1 MKLDLT
7 PEQAF
12 FAGTTREFLADKA
25 PTSLLRE
32 LRDDPAGFGREFWRQ
47 GADLGWTSL
56 LVAEADG
63 GGSVSGQGLC
73 DLALVAF
80 EFGRH
85 AAPGPLTAAN
95 VVTAAVARSG
105 TAEQKAELLPGL
117 MSGARIGSWAYAE
130 PRPFQ
135 RLGAVRLRARRA
147 GGQYLLTGDKAPVEA
162 AGQADLF
169 LVTALLAAEGN
180 EDGGTGGD
188 RGTSGG
194 DGTGRGDRSG
204 GTSGGDGTSRGDRSG
219 GLLQFLVPA
228 DTPGVTVRP
237 MRTLDITRRYG
248 HVTFAD
254 AAVPDSAVVGEP
266 GGAAAGDVER
276 QLQIALVIQLA
287 EMAGTMDRGLELT
300 TEWLFNRYSFG
311 RPLASYQAL
320 KHRFADMRAW
330 LEAASAMADAAAQH
344 VQEESSR
351 AGEYVS
357 AGKSFLGSC
366 ALEVLQEC
374 VQFHGGIGVT
384 FEHDLHLYLRRAT
397 VDSQL
402 YGTVADHRERL
413 TAILEA
419 ADG

>member
-1 MKLDLT
+1 MT
-7 PEQAF
+7 AEQAF
-12 FAGTTREFLADKA
+12 FAGTTRQFLEDKV

-32 LRDDPAGFGREFWRQ
+32 LRGDPAGFGRDFWRQ

-56 LVAEADG
+56 LVPEADG
-63 GGSVSGQGLC
+63 GGSVSGQGVC

-80 EFGRH
+80 EFGRY

-95 VVTAAVARSG
+95 VVAAAVARSG

-117 MSGARIGSWAYAE
+117 MSGDRIASWAYAE
-130 PRPFQ
+130 PRPFE
-135 RLGAVRLRARRA
+135 RLGAVGVRASRSNGRYVLS
-147 GGQYLLTGDKAPVEA
+147 GHKAPVEA

-169 LVTALLAAEGN
+169 LVTAAGEAGRGGGAGLA
-180 EDGGTGGD
+180 
-188 RGTSGG
+188 GG
-194 DGTGRGDRSG
+194 DGGA
-204 GTSGGDGTSRGDRSG
+204 G

-228 DTPGVTVRP
+228 DTPGVSVRA
-237 MRTLDITRRYG
+237 MRTLDISRRYG
-248 HVTFAD
+248 HVVFD
-254 AAVPDSAVVGEP
+254 EAAVPASAVL
-266 GGAAAGDVER
+266 GGARAPGAVAVDVER
-276 QLQIALVIQLA
+276 QLQVAVVIQLA
-287 EMAGTMDRGLELT
+287 ELAGAMDRGVELT

-330 LEAASAMADAAAQH
+330 LEAARALADAAAQH
-344 VQEESSR
+344 VQEESGR

-357 AGKSFLGSC
+357 AGKSVLGAAAC
-366 ALEVLQEC
+366 EVLQEC

-397 VDSQL
+397 VDAQL

-413 TAILEA
+413 TSILEA
-419 ADG
+419 NDV

>member
-1 MKLDLT
+1 MNLELT

-12 FAGTTREFLADKA
+12 FHGTTRQFLDDKV

-32 LRDDPAGFGREFWRQ
+32 LRSDPAGFGRDFWRQ

-56 LVAEADG
+56 LVPEADG
-63 GGSVSGQGLC
+63 GGSVSGQGLA

-80 EFGRH
+80 EFGRY
-85 AAPGPLTAAN
+85 AAPGPLTTAN
-95 VVTAAVARSG
+95 VVAAAVARSG
-105 TAEQKAELLPGL
+105 TAEQKADLLPGL
-117 MSGARIGSWAYAE
+117 MTGDRIGSWAYAE
-130 PRPFQ
+130 PRPFEQ
-135 RLGAVRLRARRA
+135 LGAVGVRARLS
-147 GGQYLLTGDKAPVEA
+147 GGQYLLTGTKAPVEA

-169 LVTALLAAEGN
+169 LVTAVLAT
-180 EDGGTGGD
+180 DGD
-188 RGTSGG
+188 A
-194 DGTGRGDRSG
+194 
-204 GTSGGDGTSRGDRSG
+204 G
-219 GLLQFLVPA
+219 GLIQFLVPA
-228 DTPGVTVRP
+228 GTPGVSVSP
-237 MRTLDITRRYG
+237 MRTLDTTRRYG
-248 HVTFAD
+248 RVAFTD
-254 AAVPDSAVVGEP
+254 AAVPASAVLGEP
-266 GGAAAGDVER
+266 GTVRAGTGAGGTAAGGTGAGGTGAGGSAAGGSVAGDVER

-287 EMAGTMDRGLELT
+287 ELTGTMDRGLELT

-330 LEAASAMADAAAQH
+330 LEAAHAMADAAAQH
-344 VQEESSR
+344 VQAGSGR

-357 AGKSFLGSC
+357 AGKSVLGTA

-374 VQFHGGIGVT
+374 VQFHGGIGIT

-397 VDSQL
+397 VDAQL

-419 ADG
+419 NDG

>member
-12 FAGTTREFLADKA
+12 FHGTTRQFLDDKV

-32 LRDDPAGFGREFWRQ
+32 LRGDPAGFGRDFWRQ

-56 LVAEADG
+56 LVTEADG
-63 GGSVSGQGLC
+63 GGSVSGQGLV
-73 DLALVAF
+73 DLTLVAF
-80 EFGRH
+80 EFGRY

-95 VVTAAVARSG
+95 LVTAAVARSG
-105 TAEQKAELLPGL
+105 TAQQKAELLPGL
-117 MSGARIGSWAYAE
+117 MNGGRIGSWAYAE
-130 PRPFQ
+130 PRPFD
-135 RLGAVRLRARRA
+135 RLGAVGVRARRSN
-147 GGQYLLTGDKAPVEA
+147 GMYLLTGVKAPVEA

-169 LVTALLAAEGN
+169 LVTALLVNEGD
-180 EDGGTGGD
+180 EDPGA
-188 RGTSGG
+188 
-194 DGTGRGDRSG
+194 
-204 GTSGGDGTSRGDRSG
+204 G
-219 GLLQFLVPA
+219 GLVQFLVPA
-228 DTPGVTVRP
+228 DTPGVSVHP

-248 HVTFAD
+248 RVVFTD
-254 AAVPDSAVVGEP
+254 AAIPASAALGEP
-266 GGAAAGDVER
+266 GTAAADVER

-287 EMAGTMDRGLELT
+287 ELAGAMDRGLELT

-330 LEAASAMADAAAQH
+330 LEAAHALADAAARH
-344 VQEESSR
+344 VQEESGR
-351 AGEYVS
+351 ADEYVS
-357 AGKSFLGSC
+357 AGKSVLGVA

-397 VDSQL
+397 VDAQL

-419 ADG
+419 DDG

>member
-1 MKLDLT
+1 MKLDLS

-12 FAGTTREFLADKA
+12 FHGTTRQFLDDKV
-25 PTSLLRE
+25 PTSLVRE
-32 LRDDPAGFGREFWRQ
+32 LRSDPAGFGRDFWRQ

-56 LVAEADG
+56 LVTEADG
-63 GGSVSGQGLC
+63 GGSISGQGLV
-73 DLALVAF
+73 DLTLVAF
-80 EFGRH
+80 EFGRY

-105 TAEQKAELLPGL
+105 TAAQKAELLPGL
-117 MSGARIGSWAYAE
+117 MTGDLIGSWAYAE
-130 PRPFQ
+130 PRPFD
-135 RLGAVRLRARRA
+135 RLGAVGVRARRSD
-147 GGQYLLTGDKAPVEA
+147 GMYLLTGSKAPVEA
-162 AGQADLF
+162 ASQADLF
-169 LVTALLAAEGN
+169 LVTALLTDEG
-180 EDGGTGGD
+180 
-188 RGTSGG
+188 
-194 DGTGRGDRSG
+194 
-204 GTSGGDGTSRGDRSG
+204 G
-219 GLLQFLVPA
+219 GLVQFLVPTG
-228 DTPGVTVRP
+228 TPGVSVSP

-248 HVTFAD
+248 RVTFTN
-254 AAVPDSAVVGEP
+254 AAVPASAVL
-266 GGAAAGDVER
+266 GGASTVGASTVGASTVAADVER

-287 EMAGTMDRGLELT
+287 ELTGTMDRGLELT

-330 LEAASAMADAAAQH
+330 LEAAHAMADAAAQH
-344 VQEESSR
+344 VQAGSGR

-357 AGKSFLGSC
+357 AGKSFLGTAAC
-366 ALEVLQEC
+366 EVLQEC

-397 VDSQL
+397 VDAQL

-419 ADG
+419 NDG

>member
-12 FAGTTREFLADKA
+12 FHGTTRQFLDDKV

-32 LRDDPAGFGREFWRQ
+32 LRSDPAGFGRDFWRQ

-56 LVAEADG
+56 LVPEADG
-63 GGSVSGQGLC
+63 GGSVSGQGLV

-80 EFGRH
+80 EFGRY
-85 AAPGPLTAAN
+85 AAPGPLTTAN
-95 VVTAAVARSG
+95 VVAAAVARSG

-117 MSGARIGSWAYAE
+117 MTGDRIGSWAYAE
-130 PRPFQ
+130 PRPFEQ
-135 RLGAVRLRARRA
+135 LGVIGVRARLSS
-147 GGQYLLTGDKAPVEA
+147 GQYLLTGTKAPVEA

-169 LVTALLAAEGN
+169 LVTAVLATEG
-180 EDGGTGGD
+180 DD
-188 RGTSGG
+188 A
-194 DGTGRGDRSG
+194 
-204 GTSGGDGTSRGDRSG
+204 G
-219 GLLQFLVPA
+219 GLIQFLVPA
-228 DTPGVTVRP
+228 GTPGVSVRP
-237 MRTLDITRRYG
+237 MGTLDITRRYG
-248 HVTFAD
+248 RVAFDD
-254 AAVPDSAVVGEP
+254 AAVPASAVLGEP
-266 GGAAAGDVER
+266 GTVAGDTVARDTVAGDVER

-287 EMAGTMDRGLELT
+287 ELTGTMDRGLELT

-330 LEAASAMADAAAQH
+330 LEAAHAMADAAAQH
-344 VQEESSR
+344 VQTESGR

-357 AGKSFLGSC
+357 AGKSVLGAA
-366 ALEVLQEC
+366 ALEILQEC
-374 VQFHGGIGVT
+374 VQFHGGIGIT

-397 VDSQL
+397 VDAQL

-419 ADG
+419 NDG

>member
-1 MKLDLT
+1 MNLELT

-12 FAGTTREFLADKA
+12 FHGTTRQFLDDKV

-32 LRDDPAGFGREFWRQ
+32 LRNDPAGFGRDFWRQ

-56 LVAEADG
+56 LVPEADG
-63 GGSVSGQGLC
+63 GGSVSGQGLA

-80 EFGRH
+80 EFGRY

-95 VVTAAVARSG
+95 VVAAAVARSG

-117 MSGARIGSWAYAE
+117 MTGDRIGSWAYAE
-130 PRPFQ
+130 PRPFEQ
-135 RLGAVRLRARRA
+135 LGAVGVRARLS
-147 GGQYLLTGDKAPVEA
+147 GGQYLLTGTKAPVEA

-169 LVTALLAAEGN
+169 LVTAVLAT
-180 EDGGTGGD
+180 DGG
-188 RGTSGG
+188 
-194 DGTGRGDRSG
+194 
-204 GTSGGDGTSRGDRSG
+204 
-219 GLLQFLVPA
+219 LIQFLVPA
-228 DTPGVTVRP
+228 GTPGVSVRP
-237 MRTLDITRRYG
+237 MP
-248 HVTFAD
+248 AP
-254 AAVPDSAVVGEP
+254 VPASAVLGEP
-266 GGAAAGDVER
+266 GTVLAGTGAGGTAAGDAAAGDVER

-287 EMAGTMDRGLELT
+287 ELTGTMDRGLELT

-330 LEAASAMADAAAQH
+330 LEAAHAMADAAAQH
-344 VQEESSR
+344 VQAGSGR

-357 AGKSFLGSC
+357 AGKSVLGAAAC
-366 ALEVLQEC
+366 EVLQEC
-374 VQFHGGIGVT
+374 VQFHGGIGIT

-397 VDSQL
+397 VDAQL

-419 ADG
+419 IDG

>member
-12 FAGTTREFLADKA
+12 FHGTTRQFLDDKV
-25 PTSLLRE
+25 PTSLLRD
-32 LRDDPAGFGREFWRQ
+32 LRGDPAGFGRDFWRQ

-56 LVAEADG
+56 LVPEADG

-80 EFGRH
+80 EFGRY

-105 TAEQKAELLPGL
+105 TAQQKAELLPGL
-117 MSGARIGSWAYAE
+117 MTGDRIGSWAYAE
-130 PRPFQ
+130 PRPFEQ
-135 RLGAVRLRARRA
+135 LGAVGLRARPSNGHSNGPSNRPSN
-147 GGQYLLTGDKAPVEA
+147 GQYVLTGHKAPVES

-169 LVTALLAAEGN
+169 LVTALLVTEGE
-180 EDGGTGGD
+180 EDPGTG
-188 RGTSGG
+188 
-194 DGTGRGDRSG
+194 
-204 GTSGGDGTSRGDRSG
+204 
-219 GLLQFLVPA
+219 LVQFLVPA
-228 DTPGVTVRP
+228 DTPGVSVRP
-237 MRTLDITRRYG
+237 MRTLDISRRYG
-248 HVTFAD
+248 HVVFDD
-254 AAVPDSAVVGEP
+254 ATVPASAVLGEA
-266 GGAAAGDVER
+266 GAAAGGTVAGDVER

-287 EMAGTMDRGLELT
+287 ELTGAMDRGLELT

-330 LEAASAMADAAAQH
+330 LEAAHALADAAARH
-344 VQEESSR
+344 VQEESGR

-357 AGKSFLGSC
+357 AGKSVLGVA

-397 VDSQL
+397 VDAQL

-419 ADG
+419 DDG

>member
-12 FAGTTREFLADKA
+12 FHGTTRQFLDDKV
-25 PTSLLRE
+25 PTSLLRD
-32 LRDDPAGFGREFWRQ
+32 LRGDPAGFGRDFWRQ

-56 LVAEADG
+56 LVPEADG

-80 EFGRH
+80 EFGRY

-105 TAEQKAELLPGL
+105 TAQQKAELLPGL
-117 MSGARIGSWAYAE
+117 MTGDRIGSWAYAE
-130 PRPFQ
+130 PRPFEQ
-135 RLGAVRLRARRA
+135 LGAVGLRARPSNGHSNGPSNRPSN
-147 GGQYLLTGDKAPVEA
+147 GQYVLTGHKAPVES

-169 LVTALLAAEGN
+169 LVTALLVTEGE
-180 EDGGTGGD
+180 EDPGTG
-188 RGTSGG
+188 
-194 DGTGRGDRSG
+194 
-204 GTSGGDGTSRGDRSG
+204 
-219 GLLQFLVPA
+219 LVQFLVPA
-228 DTPGVTVRP
+228 DTPGVSVRP
-237 MRTLDITRRYG
+237 MRTLDISRRYG
-248 HVTFAD
+248 HVLFDD
-254 AAVPDSAVVGEP
+254 ATVPASAVLGEA
-266 GGAAAGDVER
+266 GAAAGWTVAGDVER

-287 EMAGTMDRGLELT
+287 ELTGAMDRGLELT

-330 LEAASAMADAAAQH
+330 LEAAHALADAAARH
-344 VQEESSR
+344 VQEESGQ

-357 AGKSFLGSC
+357 AGKSVLGVA

-397 VDSQL
+397 VDAQL

-419 ADG
+419 DDG

>member
-12 FAGTTREFLADKA
+12 FHGTTRQFLDDKV
-25 PTSLLRE
+25 PTSLLRD
-32 LRDDPAGFGREFWRQ
+32 LRGDPAGFGRDFWRQ

-56 LVAEADG
+56 LVPEADG

-80 EFGRH
+80 EFGRY

-105 TAEQKAELLPGL
+105 TAQQKAELLPGL
-117 MSGARIGSWAYAE
+117 MTGDRIGSWAYAE
-130 PRPFQ
+130 PRPFEQ
-135 RLGAVRLRARRA
+135 LGAVGLRARPSNGHSNGPSNRPSN
-147 GGQYLLTGDKAPVEA
+147 GQYVLTGHKAPVES

-169 LVTALLAAEGN
+169 LVTALLVTEGE
-180 EDGGTGGD
+180 EDPGTG
-188 RGTSGG
+188 
-194 DGTGRGDRSG
+194 
-204 GTSGGDGTSRGDRSG
+204 
-219 GLLQFLVPA
+219 LVQFLVPA
-228 DTPGVTVRP
+228 DTPGVSVRP
-237 MRTLDITRRYG
+237 MRTLDISRRYG
-248 HVTFAD
+248 HVLFDD
-254 AAVPDSAVVGEP
+254 ATVPASAVLGEA
-266 GGAAAGDVER
+266 GAAAGWTVAGGTVAGGTVAGDVER

-287 EMAGTMDRGLELT
+287 ELTGAMDRGLELT

-330 LEAASAMADAAAQH
+330 LEAAHALADAAARH
-344 VQEESSR
+344 VQEESGQ

-357 AGKSFLGSC
+357 AGKSVLGVA

-397 VDSQL
+397 VDAQL

-419 ADG
+419 DDG

>member
-12 FAGTTREFLADKA
+12 FAGTTRQFLDDKI

-32 LRDDPAGFGREFWRQ
+32 LRDDPDGFGRGYWRQ

-56 LVAEADG
+56 LVPEADG
-63 GGSVSGQGLC
+63 GGSVSGHPLV
-73 DLALVAF
+73 DLALVAH
-80 EFGRH
+80 EFGRY

-105 TAEQKAELLPGL
+105 TAEQKAELLPDL
-117 MSGARIGSWAYAE
+117 MTGARIGSWAYAE
-130 PRPFQ
+130 PRPFD
-135 RLGAVRLRARRA
+135 RLGTVGVTARRNN
-147 GGQYLLTGDKAPVEA
+147 GQYVLTGAKGPVEA
-162 AGQADLF
+162 AAQADVF
-169 LVTALLAAEGN
+169 LVTAVLAA
-180 EDGGTGGD
+180 DGGED
-188 RGTSGG
+188 
-194 DGTGRGDRSG
+194 
-204 GTSGGDGTSRGDRSG
+204 G

-228 DTPGVTVRP
+228 GTPGVSVRP
-237 MRTLDITRRYG
+237 LRTLDITRRYG
-248 HVTFAD
+248 RVGFDD
-254 AAVPDSAVVGEP
+254 AAVPASALLGEP
-266 GGAAAGDVER
+266 GTAAADVER
-276 QLQIALVIQLA
+276 QLQVALVIQLA
-287 EMAGTMDRGLELT
+287 EMTGTVDRGLELT

-330 LEAASAMADAAAQH
+330 LEAAHAMADAAAQH
-344 VQEESSR
+344 VQDSSGQ

-357 AGKSFLGSC
+357 AAKSFLAVY

-397 VDSQL
+397 VDAQL
-402 YGTVADHRERL
+402 YGTAADHRERL
-413 TAILEA
+413 TSILESTE
-419 ADG
+419 GSGG

>member
-12 FAGTTREFLADKA
+12 FAGTTRQFLDDKV

-32 LRDDPAGFGREFWRQ
+32 LRDDEAGFGRDFWRQ

-56 LVAEADG
+56 LVPEADG
-63 GGSVSGQGLC
+63 GGSVSGQGVC

-80 EFGRH
+80 EFGRY
-85 AAPGPLTAAN
+85 AAPGPLTVAN
-95 VVTAAVARSG
+95 VVTAAVANAG
-105 TAEQKAELLPGL
+105 TGQQKGELLPGL
-117 MSGARIGSWAYAE
+117 LAGDQIGSWAYAE
-130 PRPFQ
+130 PRPFD
-135 RLGAVRLRARRA
+135 RLGAVGLRARRVD
-147 GGQYLLTGDKAPVEA
+147 GQYVLSGHKAPVEA
-162 AGQADLF
+162 ASQADFF
-169 LVTALLAAEGN
+169 LVTALLAAEDG
-180 EDGGTGGD
+180 EDGEDGD
-188 RGTSGG
+188 
-194 DGTGRGDRSG
+194 D
-204 GTSGGDGTSRGDRSG
+204 G
-219 GLLQFLVPA
+219 GLTQFLVPA
-228 DTPGVTVRP
+228 GTPGVSVRP
-237 MRTLDITRRYG
+237 MRTLDITRRFG
-248 HVTFAD
+248 HVVFDD
-254 AAVPDSAVVGEP
+254 AAVPASAVLGEP
-266 GGAAAGDVER
+266 GAAEADVER
-276 QLQIALVIQLA
+276 QLQIAMVIQLA
-287 EMAGTMDRGLELT
+287 EMSGTMDRGLELT

-330 LEAASAMADAAAQH
+330 LEAAHAMADAAARR
-344 VQEESSR
+344 VQEESGR
-351 AGEYVS
+351 AAEYVS
-357 AGKSFLGSC
+357 AGKSFLGTY

-397 VDSQL
+397 VDAQL

>member
-12 FAGTTREFLADKA
+12 FHGTTRQFLDDKV

-32 LRDDPAGFGREFWRQ
+32 LRSDPAGFGRDFWRQ
-47 GADLGWTSL
+47 GADLGWMSL
-56 LVAEADG
+56 LVPEADG
-63 GGSVSGQGLC
+63 GGSVSGQGLV

-80 EFGRH
+80 EFGRY
-85 AAPGPLTAAN
+85 AAPGPLTTAN
-95 VVTAAVARSG
+95 VVAAAVARSG

-117 MSGARIGSWAYAE
+117 MTGDRIGSWAYAE
-130 PRPFQ
+130 PRPFEQ
-135 RLGAVRLRARRA
+135 LGVIGVRARLSS
-147 GGQYLLTGDKAPVEA
+147 GQYLLTGTKAPVEA

-169 LVTALLAAEGN
+169 LVTAVLATEG
-180 EDGGTGGD
+180 DD
-188 RGTSGG
+188 A
-194 DGTGRGDRSG
+194 
-204 GTSGGDGTSRGDRSG
+204 G
-219 GLLQFLVPA
+219 GLIQFLVPA
-228 DTPGVTVRP
+228 GTPGVSVRP
-237 MRTLDITRRYG
+237 MGTLDITRRYG
-248 HVTFAD
+248 RVAFDD
-254 AAVPDSAVVGEP
+254 AAVPASAVLGEP
-266 GGAAAGDVER
+266 GTVAGDTVARDTVAGDTVARDTVAGDVER

-287 EMAGTMDRGLELT
+287 ELTGTMDRGLELT

-330 LEAASAMADAAAQH
+330 LEAAHAMADAAAQH
-344 VQEESSR
+344 VQTESGR

-357 AGKSFLGSC
+357 AGKSVLGAAAC
-366 ALEVLQEC
+366 EVLQEC

-397 VDSQL
+397 LDSQL

-419 ADG
+419 DDG

>member
-1 MKLDLT
+1 MKLELT

-12 FAGTTREFLADKA
+12 FHGTTRQFLDDKV
-25 PTSLLRE
+25 PTSLVRE
-32 LRDDPAGFGREFWRQ
+32 LRNDPAGFGRDFWRQ

-56 LVAEADG
+56 LVTEADG
-63 GGSVSGQGLC
+63 GGSVSGQGLV
-73 DLALVAF
+73 DLTLVAF
-80 EFGRH
+80 EFGRY

-95 VVTAAVARSG
+95 LVTAAVARSG
-105 TAEQKAELLPGL
+105 TAQQKAELLPGL
-117 MSGARIGSWAYAE
+117 MTGDRIGSWAYAE
-130 PRPFQ
+130 PRPFD
-135 RLGAVRLRARRA
+135 RLGAVGVRATRNN
-147 GGQYLLTGDKAPVEA
+147 GTYLLTGVKAPVEA

-169 LVTALLAAEGN
+169 LVTALLTAEG
-180 EDGGTGGD
+180 
-188 RGTSGG
+188 
-194 DGTGRGDRSG
+194 
-204 GTSGGDGTSRGDRSG
+204 G
-219 GLLQFLVPA
+219 GLVQFLVPA
-228 DTPGVTVRP
+228 GTPGVSVSP
-237 MRTLDITRRYG
+237 MRTLDTTRRYG
-248 HVTFAD
+248 RVTFTN
-254 AAVPDSAVVGEP
+254 AAVPASAVL
-266 GGAAAGDVER
+266 GGASTVEANTVAADVER

-287 EMAGTMDRGLELT
+287 ELTGTMDRGLELT

-330 LEAASAMADAAAQH
+330 LEAAHAMADAAARH
-344 VQEESSR
+344 VQTESGR

-357 AGKSFLGSC
+357 AGKSVVGAA

-397 VDSQL
+397 VDAQL

-419 ADG
+419 NDG

>member
-12 FAGTTREFLADKA
+12 FHGTTRQFLDDKV
-25 PTSLLRE
+25 PTSLLRD
-32 LRDDPAGFGREFWRQ
+32 LRGDPAGFGRDFWRQ

-56 LVAEADG
+56 LVPEADG
-63 GGSVSGQGLC
+63 GGSVSGQGLV

-80 EFGRH
+80 EFGRY
-85 AAPGPLTAAN
+85 AAPGPLTTAN

-105 TAEQKAELLPGL
+105 TAQQKAELLPGL
-117 MSGARIGSWAYAE
+117 MTGDRIGSWAYAE
-130 PRPFQ
+130 PRPFE
-135 RLGAVRLRARRA
+135 RLGAVGVRARLS
-147 GGQYLLTGDKAPVEA
+147 GGQYLLTGAKAPVEA

-169 LVTALLAAEGN
+169 LVTAVLATEADE
-180 EDGGTGGD
+180 
-188 RGTSGG
+188 
-194 DGTGRGDRSG
+194 
-204 GTSGGDGTSRGDRSG
+204 SG
-219 GLLQFLVPA
+219 GLVQFLVPA
-228 DTPGVTVRP
+228 GTPGVSVRP
-237 MRTLDITRRYG
+237 MGTLDTTRRYG
-248 HVTFAD
+248 RVTFTD
-254 AAVPDSAVVGEP
+254 AAVPAWAVLGEP
-266 GGAAAGDVER
+266 GTAAEGVER

-287 EMAGTMDRGLELT
+287 ELTGAMDRGLELT

-330 LEAASAMADAAAQH
+330 LEAAHALADAAARH
-344 VQEESSR
+344 VQEESGR

-357 AGKSFLGSC
+357 AGKSVLGVA

-397 VDSQL
+397 VDAQL

-419 ADG
+419 DDG

>member
-12 FAGTTREFLADKA
+12 FHGTTRQFLDDKV
-25 PTSLLRE
+25 PTSLVRE
-32 LRDDPAGFGREFWRQ
+32 LRGDPAGFGRDFWRQ

-63 GGSVSGQGLC
+63 GGSVSGQGLV
-73 DLALVAF
+73 DLTLVAF
-80 EFGRH
+80 EFGRY

-95 VVTAAVARSG
+95 LVTAAVARSG
-105 TAEQKAELLPGL
+105 TAQQKAELLPGL
-117 MSGARIGSWAYAE
+117 MTGDRIGSWAYAE
-130 PRPFQ
+130 PRPFD
-135 RLGAVRLRARRA
+135 RLGAVGVRARRSN
-147 GGQYLLTGDKAPVEA
+147 GMYLLTGVKAPVEA

-169 LVTALLAAEGN
+169 LVTALLSDEG
-180 EDGGTGGD
+180 
-188 RGTSGG
+188 
-194 DGTGRGDRSG
+194 
-204 GTSGGDGTSRGDRSG
+204 G
-219 GLLQFLVPA
+219 GLVQFLVPSG
-228 DTPGVTVRP
+228 TPGVSVSP
-237 MRTLDITRRYG
+237 MGTLDITRRYG
-248 HVTFAD
+248 RVTFAD
-254 AAVPDSAVVGEP
+254 AAVPAAALLGEP
-266 GGAAAGDVER
+266 GTAEADVER
-276 QLQIALVIQLA
+276 QLQIVLVIQLA
-287 EMAGTMDRGLELT
+287 ELTGTMDRGLELT
-300 TEWLFNRYSFG
+300 TDWLFNRYSFG

-330 LEAASAMADAAAQH
+330 LEAAHAMADAAAQH
-344 VQEESSR
+344 VQEETGR

-357 AGKSFLGSC
+357 AGKSVLGTA

-397 VDSQL
+397 VDAQL

-419 ADG
+419 NDG

>member
-1 MKLDLT
+1 MKLDLNPELT

-12 FAGTTREFLADKA
+12 FHGTTRQFLDDKV

-32 LRDDPAGFGREFWRQ
+32 LRSDPDGFGRDFWRR

-63 GGSVSGQGLC
+63 GGSVSGQGLV

-80 EFGRH
+80 EFGRY
-85 AAPGPLTAAN
+85 AAPGPLTTAN
-95 VVTAAVARSG
+95 VVAAAVARSG

-117 MSGARIGSWAYAE
+117 MTGDRIGSWAYAE
-130 PRPFQ
+130 PRPFEQ
-135 RLGAVRLRARRA
+135 LGAVGVRARLS
-147 GGQYLLTGDKAPVEA
+147 GGQYLLTGTKAPVEA

-169 LVTALLAAEGN
+169 LVTAVLATEG
-180 EDGGTGGD
+180 DD
-188 RGTSGG
+188 A
-194 DGTGRGDRSG
+194 
-204 GTSGGDGTSRGDRSG
+204 G
-219 GLLQFLVPA
+219 GLIQFLVPA
-228 DTPGVTVRP
+228 GTPGVSVSP

-248 HVTFAD
+248 RVAFTD
-254 AAVPDSAVVGEP
+254 AAVPASAVLGGP
-266 GGAAAGDVER
+266 GPVVADTVVADTLVADTVAADVER

-287 EMAGTMDRGLELT
+287 ELTGTMDRGLELT

-330 LEAASAMADAAAQH
+330 LEAAHAMADTAAQH
-344 VQEESSR
+344 VQEESRR

-357 AGKSFLGSC
+357 AGKSFLGVA

-374 VQFHGGIGVT
+374 VQFHGGIGIT

-397 VDSQL
+397 VDAQL

-419 ADG
+419 NDG

>member
-12 FAGTTREFLADKA
+12 FHGTTRQFLDDKV
-25 PTSLLRE
+25 PTSLVRE
-32 LRDDPAGFGREFWRQ
+32 LRSDPAGFGRDFWRQ

-56 LVAEADG
+56 LVTEADG
-63 GGSVSGQGLC
+63 GGSVSGQGLV
-73 DLALVAF
+73 DLTLVAF
-80 EFGRH
+80 EFGRY

-95 VVTAAVARSG
+95 LVTAGVTRSG
-105 TAEQKAELLPGL
+105 TAQQKAELLPGL
-117 MSGARIGSWAYAE
+117 MTGDRIGSWAYAE
-130 PRPFQ
+130 PRPFD
-135 RLGAVRLRARRA
+135 RLGAVGVRATRSNGMYR
-147 GGQYLLTGDKAPVEA
+147 LTGVKAPVEA

-169 LVTALLAAEGN
+169 LVTAVLASEGD
-180 EDGGTGGD
+180 EDGG
-188 RGTSGG
+188 
-194 DGTGRGDRSG
+194 
-204 GTSGGDGTSRGDRSG
+204 
-219 GLLQFLVPA
+219 LIQFLVPA
-228 DTPGVTVRP
+228 DTPGVSVRP

-248 HVTFAD
+248 RVAFAD
-254 AAVPDSAVVGEP
+254 AAVPASAVLGEP
-266 GGAAAGDVER
+266 GNAAGDVER

-287 EMAGTMDRGLELT
+287 ELTGTMDRGLELT

-330 LEAASAMADAAAQH
+330 LEAAHAMADTAAQH
-344 VQEESSR
+344 VQSESGR

-357 AGKSFLGSC
+357 AGKSVLGVA
-366 ALEVLQEC
+366 ALELLQEC

-397 VDSQL
+397 VDAQL

-413 TAILEA
+413 TAVLEA